1 MENILQQIG
10 DTIFVLVVSVAA
22 DDGIQGILL
31 AHIMLWNG
39 KNANDLLVETM
50 VCSPVEDWPGWT
62 SSPFLLGATAQI
74 ATHSMC
80 APRGDQIPTVDL

>member
-39 KNANDLLVETM
+39 KNASDLLEET
-50 VCSPVEDWPGWT
+50 DG
-62 SSPFLLGATAQI
+62 
-74 ATHSMC
+74 
-80 APRGDQIPTVDL
+80 